1 MVLECLTWI
10 DLKKDSKVVVVS
22 DYQKGNYLSP
32 VEGVSLLNLT
42 YNEFRSY
49 DLSNVEIL
57 ILDISSANILT
68 EIKRLSHCIVVCF
81 NVKKN
86 LVSHFLI
93 AKVFR
98 LYYQPYIKTKKLK
111 NYRKAVKFIRQRS
124 IELKKLYIHEV
135 NNEVVSVSDSTCIF
149 TNYKYWAP
157 SGQRAKKISFLLNNK
172 LLRFLIKSLW
182 PLELLIIRI

>member
-1 MVLECLTWI
+1 MLYEVIT
-10 DLKKDSKVVVVS
+10 
-22 DYQKGNYLSP
+22 
-32 VEGVSLLNLT
+32 
-42 YNEFRSY
+42 EFRSY

-149 TNYKYWAP
+149 TNYKYWARIT
-157 SGQRAKKISFLLNNK
+157 SYNVCYTK
-172 LLRFLIKSLW
+172 LLRVLKLIDNEKRKGC
-182 PLELLIIRI
+182 E